1 MMLERWHELSQR
13 LERLARRRPALY
25 RLRVLLVA
33 SLGYAAIG
41 GAILVTAAGAV
52 VAGFLAFEARAVLP
66 AVVALSLT
74 ALAVTMAHTL
84 WSALPAPQPNGL
96 PLEAGVAPR
105 LDELIA
111 EVRVALRAPKLSAV
125 LLDYD
130 ANAGVIQQPRL
141 LGLAGMRSTLLIGL
155 PLLQALTVGEL
166 RAVLAH
172 EFGHVCGRHGRFTSW
187 VIRQR
192 LTWGRLITQLQAG
205 RHRKMTFA
213 LSLFFGWY
221 SPYLHAHTDALER
234 AREFEADRVASSVV
248 GRATMERTL
257 LKITI
262 VSAFITRTFHPALDR
277 RALTEAE
284 PPIGAQTELA
294 EALSRP
300 EGPPEAGAWLQA
312 ALLDRGDPF
321 ASHPPLA
328 ERLAALADL
337 PDGGPVRP
345 GDERPSLELLGS
357 EREVL
362 TRRVDAA
369 WRKSVAAGWHYRH
382 RELREVSSVH
392 ERLTE
397 RTERGPLPTADMRTL
412 VRTTEILRGPA
423 EAKPVLAQLLQAE
436 PRDVFGHF
444 TLGRILLDE
453 GDVGGL
459 EHLHRA
465 MADPAAE
472 PAACE
477 LAYDFLLRRGRA
489 DEAAQYRRR
498 AQRRLRVLADVV

>member
-1 MMLERWHELSQR
+1 MTLERWHELSQR

-33 SLGYAAIG
+33 SLGYAVIG
-41 GAILVTAAGAV
+41 GAILVTAAGAA
-52 VAGFLAFEARAVLP
+52 VAGALAVEAHAVLP
-66 AVVALSLT
+66 AVLALSLT
-74 ALAVTMAHTL
+74 AVVVTMAHSL
-84 WSALPAPQPNGL
+84 WAALPAPRAQGL
-96 PLEAGVAPR
+96 PLEPGVAPR

-111 EVRVALRAPKLSAV
+111 DVRAALRAPKLSAV
-125 LLDYD
+125 LLDCD
-130 ANAGVIQQPRL
+130 ANAGVMQRPRL

-155 PLLQALTVGEL
+155 PLIQALTVGEL

-172 EFGHVCGRHGRFTSW
+172 EFGHVCGRHGRFATW

-192 LTWGRLITQLQAG
+192 LTWGRLLTELHAG
-205 RHRKMTFA
+205 RHRKLFFV
-213 LSLFFGWY
+213 LGRFFGWY

-234 AREFEADRVASSVV
+234 AREFEADRVAAAVA
-248 GRATMERTL
+248 GRATTEHTL

-262 VSAFITRTFHPALDR
+262 VSAFIARIFHPALDR

-284 PPIGAQTELA
+284 PPVGAQSELA

-312 ALLDRGDPF
+312 ALRDLGQPF

-328 ERLAALADL
+328 ERLAALAEL
-337 PDGGPVRP
+337 PGGGTARP
-345 GDERPSLELLGS
+345 GDERPAFELLGA
-357 EREVL
+357 EREVI
-362 TRRVDAA
+362 TRRVDAT
-369 WRKSVAAGWHYRH
+369 WRKSVAPAWHRRH
-382 RELREVSSVH
+382 RELREVASVH
-392 ERLTE
+392 ERLVE
-397 RTERGPLPTADMRTL
+397 RAERGALPPADLRTL
-412 VRTTEILRGPA
+412 ARTTEILGGPA
-423 EAKPVLAQLLQAE
+423 EAKPVLARLLEAE
-436 PRDVFGHF
+436 PKDAFGHF

-453 GDVGGL
+453 EDVGGL

-477 LAYDFLLRRGRA
+477 LAYAFLLRRGRA
-489 DEAAQYRRR
+489 EEAAQYRRR
-498 AQRRLRVLADVV
+498 AHRRLRVIADVA